1 MFITVII
8 LYIYIVL
15 LKYIYKLL
23 LCLLRLLPLLY
34 LLLSSCAAD
43 LIVHLVN

>member
-8 LYIYIVL
+8 LYIVL